1 MKQNKLILAVLVLI
15 AVLFLLGL
23 SSGFFREKDENDND
37 LSMRKAVELKN
48 SWIGSISEKMD
59 PFRRSLD
66 MDRIKK
72 RPECQVN
79 DGVYKLTG
87 KQGCCRIIITE
98 KAGADVEYAVL
109 SAKEKNIKLL
119 VLYPDNEPCPQ
130 TARGSKIPFD
140 KFKHSEVI
148 TDIGRIR
155 PGLGQPVVPQ
165 KNLFLSV
172 VYVPIGENEEKAKCG
187 AKVNLCEI
195 EDEVNLTVLGNGGI
209 LRLQCENCGDD
220 RSVTAVLR

>member
-1 MKQNKLILAVLVLI
+1 MKQNKLIIAVLILI
-15 AVLFLLGL
+15 TLLFLLGL
-23 SSGFFREKDENDND
+23 SSGFFRDKDENDND

-48 SWIGSISEKMD
+48 SWIGSISEKID
-59 PFRRSLD
+59 SFRRSLD

-87 KQGCCRIIITE
+87 KQDCCRIIITE

-119 VLYPDNEPCPQ
+119 VLYPDNETCPQ
-130 TARGSKIPFD
+130 TARGSKISLD
-140 KFKHSEVI
+140 KLKHSEVI

-155 PGLGQPVVPQ
+155 PGLGQPVVSQQ
-165 KNLFLSV
+165 KLTLSV
-172 VYVPIGENEEKAKCG
+172 VYVPEGGNKQKAECG
-187 AKVNLCEI
+187 AKVDLCEAT
-195 EDEVNLTVLGNGGI
+195 EEVKLTVLGKGGV
-209 LRLQCENCGDD
+209 LRLKCENCGDD
-220 RSVTAVLR
+220 QSVTAILK